1 MHASALRHCPR
12 LLLLLVVDRGGSGCH
27 RAGSRPLLLLL
38 LLLLEL
44 LWALC
49 RGVELFDGLSALML
63 CAAFAFGAA
72 LSGGVML
79 LFPVM
84 VALELVDS
92 RLLSMLSVWLTLIV
106 ALGFFGDK
114 ASWVGGAA
122 AGACGMGAAG
132 ASGSTPWTPRMLLKR
147 FMTPTLAGVT
157 LSWM

>member
-1 MHASALRHCPR
+1 M
-12 LLLLLVVDRGGSGCH
+12 
-27 RAGSRPLLLLL
+27 LLL

-49 RGVELFDGLSALML
+49 RGVELCDRLSDLML
-63 CAAFAFGAA
+63 CAAFVFGAALSRVA

-92 RLLSMLSVWLTLIV
+92 RLLSMLNVCLTFIV

-122 AGACGMGAAG
+122 AGAGGMGAAG